1 MSIFYDKDGYYCLV
15 IAVLKNVDAS
25 QARIIYR
32 YGLNHPASQ
41 EILEKVRLVREK
53 VAETKEGK
61 EEFIKKLRKEKYS
74 LEAIA
79 DALGCSVATVRR
91 HLKKYGEE

>member
-1 MSIFYDKDGYYCLV
+1 MSGFYDKDGYYCLV

-32 YGLNHPASQ
+32 FGLNHPISQ
-41 EILEKVRLVREK
+41 GILKKVSPVREEIIK
-53 VAETKEGK
+53 TKEEK
-61 EEFIKKLRKEKYS
+61 EEFIKRMRMEKYS

-79 DALGCSVATVRR
+79 DALECSVITVRR
-91 HLKKYGEE
+91 YLKKVGKE